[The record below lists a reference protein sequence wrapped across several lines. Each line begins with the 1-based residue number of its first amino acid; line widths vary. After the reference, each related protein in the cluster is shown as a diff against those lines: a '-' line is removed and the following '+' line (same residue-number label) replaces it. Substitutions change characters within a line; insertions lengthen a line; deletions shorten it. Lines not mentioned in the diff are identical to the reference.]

1 MDSLTTLNTF
11 AATSVPYTDEAA
23 GSATLTN
30 RYQINGVIDTSL
42 PVMEN
47 LEKICSASG
56 SWLSYDVSTGK
67 WGVVIN
73 RTGSSVASFNNSNIL
88 GPISVSGT
96 GLKDLYNAVR
106 VEFPNRDIR
115 DASDFVKIELP
126 AGDKNSN
133 ELPNTLNLA
142 YDNINEPVQAQLLG
156 FIELK
161 QSRVDLIITFET
173 DYSNINLQAGDLI
186 DVTNTQF
193 SFSAKIFRIITIAE
207 KQGDSALTL
216 EITALEYDTTVYSTA
231 DLSRFVRSDSTGII
245 TIGSIGT
252 PGTPVVTKFE
262 SDVRPRIVVTS
273 TAPTG
278 IVEAMEFWRT
288 TDVLLAES
296 ARSYQQIG
304 TQRPTGGGTYSSG
317 TTVTFELDTL
327 NSSNFFI
334 KTRGINDLTVGQFS
348 TPSGLV
354 EYVPEQVT
362 DAIDPN
368 TNIKDALGA
377 IATAQTLFTL
387 LGLLDDLLGAAT
399 GKSIW
404 TRIKELFEEATGLN
418 LNTPG
423 AIQGAVFPS
432 STLTT
437 TAATGNGTT
446 VTLSFATQATAPFN
460 VGQTI
465 TVSGLVPAG
474 YNGAQIV
481 TAVTVN
487 SVSYANA
494 TTGAQTTPG
503 TITFTGTITVNDDG
517 VLRTN
522 ALTSLNFAGAGVT
535 ATSSG
540 GAVTVTIPGAAG
552 GGGLNILNSPVVD
565 DYLVYNGKGWVA
577 VPTCC
582 TPVPYPEGWEPGAVD
597 NSEECELSFSTK
609 FPPDRND
616 FQDPTT
622 NPPLTSDTARVT
634 GSYFIYVNPPE
645 GRSFKGNITAGTGTA
660 YLYESDGTLKDS
672 KTAAECIFTK
682 DLIEIPF
689 ITRDYATDYYIL
701 IDEGLATY
709 CNCPTP
715 AIKADT
721 LEGSWNFNTPP
732 STYSLSP
739 YAPTPNNFVSPTVS
753 APLFSSSSPTGTVCP
768 SPRLRLTFNNE
779 TVAGTG
785 SIEIKRVSDDITV
798 DTISASSGSG
808 IITYS
813 NVTPSA
819 TSGTGTDAKFNITSY
834 PAVYTV
840 SGQTT
845 PPYYTAAVASEGKG
859 YEQDDTITIPGTLLG
874 GTSSGNDC
882 ILTVLDTKGEGE
894 TKAIGDN
901 IKKGQIVSVEVQETS
916 TPAAKTLDFG
926 IINSLAIGPQYYVV
940 FPQGTVRK
948 NVIDCNE
955 RDVSPVAAL
964 TKNAN
969 TYFSISPVLIVTGK
983 TVKSEP
989 VVVGNDQKVN
999 PQSNIGI
1006 VFNQTISFHTS
1017 GSVRLYNSSGTE
1029 IQAFDVAKTFT
1040 ANKVSELIWIEG
1052 STLYVNPT
1060 VDMNFDTTYYVLI
1073 DAGVVVDS
1081 CSRVYTGLTDVN
1093 TVRFKTD
1100 AGPVATLQPLN
1111 ASGSVNQTGIVM
1123 DFDRTVEPS
1132 TGLVSII
1139 DVNTSTTI
1147 ATVASTDPSVSIT
1160 EI

>member
-23 GSATLTN
+23 GAATLTN

-348 TPSGLV
+348 SPSGLV
-354 EYVPEQVT
+354 EYVPLQTT

-368 TNIKDALGA
+368 TSIKDALGA

-387 LGLLDDLLGAAT
+387 LNLLDDLLAGIT

-404 TRIKELFEEATGLN
+404 DRIKDLFQEATGIN
-418 LNTPG
+418 INTPG
-423 AIQGAVFPS
+423 AVQSASAITVQQSGTVR
-432 STLTT
+432 TNQLTT
-437 TAATGNGTT
+437 
-446 VTLSFATQATAPFN
+446 
-460 VGQTI
+460 
-465 TVSGLVPAG
+465 
-474 YNGAQIV
+474 
-481 TAVTVN
+481 
-487 SVSYANA
+487 
-494 TTGAQTTPG
+494 
-503 TITFTGTITVNDDG
+503 
-517 VLRTN
+517 
-522 ALTSLNFAGAGVT
+522 LNFTGAGVT
-535 ATSSG
+535 TSANA
-540 GAVTVTIPGAAG
+540 GAVTVTVGTVG
-552 GGGLNILNSPVVD
+552 GGSGGISVLNNPVEN
-565 DYLVYNGKGWVA
+565 DYLVYNGAGFVA

-582 TPVPYPEGWEPGAVD
+582 TPVTWPTGWAPSYPGTSQSCVLTFG
-597 NSEECELSFSTK
+597 TK
-609 FPPDRND
+609 YPPDRND
-616 FQDPTT
+616 LQDPLT
-622 NPPLTSDTARVT
+622 NQQSDRAPTT
-634 GSYFIYVNPPE
+634 GSYFIYVNAPA
-645 GRSFKGNITAGTGTA
+645 GRAFKNNIVQGSGTA
-660 YLYESDGTLKDS
+660 TLYESDGTVKSTLDAS
-672 KTAAECIFTK
+672 ACIFTK
-682 DLIEIPF
+682 DLIEFPF
-689 ITRDYATDYYIL
+689 PTRDPSTDYYITL
-701 IDEGLATY
+701 PAGFATY

-715 AIKADT
+715 AITAGT
-721 LEGSWNFNTPP
+721 LTGSWNFNTPP
-732 STYSLSP
+732 ATVVPEITNYNP
-739 YAPTPNNFVSPTVS
+739 TANNFTAPTADVPALAQIQPNGNSVCPNAKLRILFDETVVKGSGTVS
-753 APLFSSSSPTGTVCP
+753 
-768 SPRLRLTFNNE
+768 
-779 TVAGTG
+779 
-785 SIEIKRVSDDITV
+785 IKRVSDDFEVDPKSVSSATTTVVYDNISSFTTTSSIGTGATFTITSNPAV
-798 DTISASSGSG
+798 YPSPGSTVTEAYYTATVVLTGDDYVKGDTITISGAQLGGTSPANNCVLTVLDVKGDEASEGQINTISASG
-808 IITYS
+808 
-813 NVTPSA
+813 
-819 TSGTGTDAKFNITSY
+819 
-834 PAVYTV
+834 
-840 SGQTT
+840 
-845 PPYYTAAVASEGKG
+845 
-859 YEQDDTITIPGTLLG
+859 
-874 GTSSGNDC
+874 
-882 ILTVLDTKGEGE
+882 
-894 TKAIGDN
+894 
-901 IKKGQIVSVEVQETS
+901 
-916 TPAAKTLDFG
+916 TPAGKTIDFG
-926 IINSLAIGPQYYVV
+926 TINNLVAGVQYYVTIPAGAV
-940 FPQGTVRK
+940 NK
-948 NVIDCNE
+948 NTLDCNE
-955 RDVSPVAAL
+955 RTACAAL
-964 TKNAN
+964 TKNAGS
-969 TYFSISPVLIVTGK
+969 YF
-983 TVKSEP
+983 TVKP
-989 VVVGNDQKVN
+989 TLAFLAKVVSFAPLVNGTDQKIN
-999 PQSNIGI
+999 IQSNIGI
-1006 VFNQTISFHTS
+1006 QFNDSITFHTS
-1017 GSVRLYNSSGTE
+1017 GTVRLYNAANTLL
-1029 IQAFDVAKTFT
+1029 QTFDVAQTF
-1040 ANKVSELIWIEG
+1040 ANAQVSELMYISG
-1052 STLYVNPT
+1052 DTLFVNPT
-1060 VDMNFDTTYYVLI
+1060 VDMAADTTHYVLI
-1073 DAGVVVDS
+1073 DAGVIKDS
-1081 CSRVYTGLTDVN
+1081 CGTVYGGLSDN
-1093 TVRFKTD
+1093 TLVRFKTD
-1100 AGPVATLQPLN
+1100 GGPTAVSVPFN
-1111 ASGSVNQTGIVM
+1111 ASGSVNQTGVVM
-1123 DFDRTVEPS
+1123 DFDRTIEPS
-1132 TGLVSII
+1132 TGLVRII
-1139 DVNTSTTI
+1139 DVNTSATI

>member
-23 GSATLTN
+23 GAATLTN

-126 AGDKNSN
+126 AGEKNSN

-173 DYSNINLQAGDLI
+173 DYSHINLQAGDLI

-327 NSSNFFI
+327 NASNFFI

-368 TNIKDALGA
+368 TSIKDALGA
-377 IATAQTLFTL
+377 IATLQTMSTL
-387 LGLLDDLLGAAT
+387 LGLLDDLLAGVS
-399 GKSIW
+399 GKGIW
-404 TRIKELFEEATGLN
+404 TRVKELFQEATGIN
-418 LNTPG
+418 LNT
-423 AIQGAVFPS
+423 ANSIQAATAVAVQQS
-432 STLTT
+432 GTVRTSQLTT
-437 TAATGNGTT
+437 
-446 VTLSFATQATAPFN
+446 
-460 VGQTI
+460 
-465 TVSGLVPAG
+465 
-474 YNGAQIV
+474 
-481 TAVTVN
+481 
-487 SVSYANA
+487 
-494 TTGAQTTPG
+494 
-503 TITFTGTITVNDDG
+503 
-517 VLRTN
+517 
-522 ALTSLNFAGAGVT
+522 LNFTGAGVT
-535 ATSSG
+535 TSANA
-540 GAVTVTIPGAAG
+540 GAVTVTVSG
-552 GGGLNILNSPVVD
+552 GGGGGGGISVLNNPVEN
-565 DYLVYNGKGWVA
+565 DYLVYNGAGFVA

-582 TPVPYPEGWEPGAVD
+582 TPVTWPTGWAPSYPGASQSCV
-597 NSEECELSFSTK
+597 LTFGTK
-609 FPPDRND
+609 YPPDRND
-616 FQDPTT
+616 FQDPTIDPI
-622 NPPLTSDTARVT
+622 NTSDRARVT
-634 GSYFIYVNPPE
+634 GSYFIYVNAPA
-645 GRSFKGNITAGTGTA
+645 GRSFKNNITAGSGNA
-660 YLYESDGTLKDS
+660 KLYKSDGTLPAGNTIS
-672 KTAAECIFTK
+672 AASAIFTK
-682 DLIEIPF
+682 DLIELPF
-689 ITRDYATDYYIL
+689 PTRDASTDYYITM
-701 IDEGLATY
+701 DAGFAVY
-709 CNCPTP
+709 CGCPTP
-715 AIKADT
+715 AITAGT
-721 LEGSWNFNTPP
+721 LTGSWNFNTPP
-732 STYSLSP
+732 STYSDAA
-739 YAPTPNNFVSPTVS
+739 YAPTANNFTAPTVDVPALS
-753 APLFSSSSPTGTVCP
+753 QIQPNGNSVCP
-768 SPRLRLTFNNE
+768 NARLRLLFDE
-779 TVAGTG
+779 PIIKGSGTV
-785 SIEIKRVSDDITV
+785 SIKRVSDDFEVDPKSVSSATTTVVYDNISSFTTTSSIGTGAIFTITSNPAV
-798 DTISASSGSG
+798 YPSPGSTVTEAYYTATVTSLGDDYVKGDTITISGAQLGGVSPTNNCVLTVLDVKGDETPEGQINTISASG
-808 IITYS
+808 
-813 NVTPSA
+813 
-819 TSGTGTDAKFNITSY
+819 
-834 PAVYTV
+834 
-840 SGQTT
+840 
-845 PPYYTAAVASEGKG
+845 
-859 YEQDDTITIPGTLLG
+859 
-874 GTSSGNDC
+874 
-882 ILTVLDTKGEGE
+882 
-894 TKAIGDN
+894 
-901 IKKGQIVSVEVQETS
+901 
-916 TPAAKTLDFG
+916 TPAGKTIDFG
-926 IINSLAIGPQYYVV
+926 TISNLVAGVQYYVTIPAGAV
-940 FPQGTVRK
+940 NK
-948 NVIDCNE
+948 NTLDCNE
-955 RDVSPVAAL
+955 RTACAAL
-964 TKNAN
+964 TKNAGSYFTIKN
-969 TYFSISPVLIVTGK
+969 TLAVTSK
-983 TVKSEP
+983 LVKSEP

-999 PQSNIGI
+999 IQSNIGI
-1006 VFNQTISFHTS
+1006 VFNDTITFHSS

-1029 IQAFDVAKTFT
+1029 IQAFDVSKTFA
-1040 ANKVSELIWIEG
+1040 ANQVSELIWIDNT
-1052 STLYVNPT
+1052 TLYINPT
-1060 VDMNFDTTYYVLI
+1060 VDMSFNTNYYVLI
-1073 DAGVVVDS
+1073 DAGVVKDS
-1081 CSRVYTGLTDVN
+1081 CN
-1093 TVRFKTD
+1093 TVYGGLSNTSTITFKTD
-1100 AGPVATLQPLN
+1100 AGPVSTLQPMN